1 MTTLRLPSSRAV
13 RVAVPLAP
21 LPFTST
27 SFAFTVVSAEAL
39 VGTHIKAEAA
49 ASMRALRNLI
59 MYHCLRLGAPV
70 CSVAILCPT
79 IRPPVSAADVF
90 GHRGTSRIVGAAH
103 LYITPELSQSHPSE
117 NRSSLP
123 SCSVTP
129 VNGRRSSILGLTIT
143 FGRSVGSLQT
153 SLIDVARLSASTLAA
168 WGEGSLLSHRESLAV
183 VLD

>member
-39 VGTHIKAEAA
+39 VGTHIMAEAA

-117 NRSSLP
+117 NRSSMP
-123 SCSVTP
+123 SWFS
-129 VNGRRSSILGLTIT
+129 NSSERTAQFHSGLDDHI
-143 FGRSVGSLQT
+143 RAVVGSLPT

-168 WGEGSLLSHRESLAV
+168 WGEGFF
-183 VLD
+183 

>member
-39 VGTHIKAEAA
+39 VGTHIMAEAA

-59 MYHCLRLGAPV
+59 MYHCLRSGAPV
-70 CSVAILCPT
+70 CSVAILCPPLD
-79 IRPPVSAADVF
+79 PPVSAADVF

-103 LYITPELSQSHPSE
+103 LYITPDLSRSHPSE
-117 NRSSLP
+117 NRSSLRRP
-123 SCSVTP
+123 VSVTP
-129 VNGRRSSILGLTIT
+129 VSGTAQFQVGLDGAMGRVRRTLC
-143 FGRSVGSLQT
+143 
-153 SLIDVARLSASTLAA
+153 DVS
-168 WGEGSLLSHRESLAV
+168 
-183 VLD
+183 D